1 MGHKIASNSKFKTTK
16 IVEIDVI
23 KFHSKTM
30 KTDVIYD
37 SGSCM
42 LFTEII
48 LLYEKNLA
56 IKVFGSLSFL
66 HPSFYPFISLYI

>member
-1 MGHKIASNSKFKTTK
+1 MGHKITSNSKFKTTK

-30 KTDVIYD
+30 KTDAVYD

-48 LLYEKNLA
+48 LLYLA

-66 HPSFYPFISLYI
+66 HPSFYPFISKHQ